1 MQSNL
6 IAIKGGEK
14 MALEKKYV
22 VQKSFRIDAKLE
34 KDLEALSV
42 KLNRPQNDLANLA
55 LEMLMEDNKMWF
67 AENILVDS
75 CYEYFE
81 LNREKCHCEIG
92 NVTVDLIVN
101 EDCSTTY
108 SGKVCTDAG
117 EILDEWSYIYE
128 DEVNLDEKL
137 KENLRQVALAHLFSK
152 TEIIDKYLKQRLNYR

>member
-1 MQSNL
+1 
-6 IAIKGGEK
+6 

-34 KDLEALSV
+34 KDLEALSL

-67 AENILVDS
+67 AENILVDG

-81 LNREKCHCEIG
+81 LNRERCHCEIG
-92 NVTVDLIVN
+92 NVIIDLIVN

-108 SGKVCTDAG
+108 SGKVMSDDGST
-117 EILDEWSYIYE
+117 LDEWSYNYPDSAE
-128 DEVNLDEKL
+128 LDDQL
-137 KENLRQVALAHLFSK
+137 KDNLRQVALCHLLSNK
-152 TEIIDKYLKQRLNYR
+152 EVIDKYLKQRLNYR